1 MNVQRRADGQRWCR
15 KELGHVLLH
24 GPDNPDAARHLGIA
38 EVEAESVALMVGAAH
53 GLDTSTYTVPYVT
66 TWASSVE
73 GKTPVEVVMETAT
86 RVRKAAVAILDRL
99 DTVQVGNG
107 EPPGLST
114 AIKKDQAAVVA
125 PERVPERS
133 GADL

>member
-1 MNVQRRADGQRWCR
+1 M
-15 KELGHVLLH
+15 LH
-24 GPDNPDAARHLGIA
+24 GPDNPDAVHHRGIA

-53 GLDTSTYTVPYVT
+53 GLNTSNYTVPYVT

-73 GKTPVEVVMETAT
+73 GKTPVEVVIETAD
-86 RVRKAAVAILDRL
+86 RVRKAAVSILDRL

-107 EPPGLST
+107 EPPGLRT
-114 AIKKDQAAVVA
+114 AARDVRAVA
-125 PERVPERS
+125 GTPDHVPARS